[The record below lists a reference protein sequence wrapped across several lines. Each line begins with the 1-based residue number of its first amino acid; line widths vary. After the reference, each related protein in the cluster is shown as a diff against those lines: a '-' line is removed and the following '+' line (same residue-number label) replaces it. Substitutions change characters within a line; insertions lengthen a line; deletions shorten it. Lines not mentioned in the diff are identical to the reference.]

1 MGECYSL
8 STEVFTWARHVLQP
22 FSCWGRS
29 VRSQASGV
37 CNSCL
42 LSYIVPGSVLSDFEV
57 LMHQPPRGKD
67 CCYPHFTGEET
78 EAQNRSAIC
87 PVSLSCKWQSWCD
100 LREARLGATNQ
111 WLRKQAPSQ
120 DCPHLTAL
128 SAASS

>member
-57 LMHQPPRGKD
+57 LMHQPPEGRTAVTPILQAKKLR
-67 CCYPHFTGEET
+67 HKTGQRF
-78 EAQNRSAIC
+78 AQCHSA
-87 PVSLSCKWQSWCD
+87 VSGRAGVISEKPD
-100 LREARLGATNQ
+100 LVPLISG
-111 WLRKQAPSQ
+111 
-120 DCPHLTAL
+120 
-128 SAASS
+128 